1 MGDDLKID
9 KIQFANVLRTSRV
22 SEDQIELLWNN
33 YQTTGKLPEHFLS
46 LLNISNKPAENKDAP
61 KTPTSINTVFND
73 APIQGNLSLGL
84 SVQKSKPHTIETTET
99 LNKHESTTPQNIAM
113 TDAQAKDFTIN
124 SFGTAL
130 KSSRDSFLA
139 AAENEGIVS
148 KGYNSVKEF
157 FNSEMSK
164 SAVTRELYAEQTGVV
179 LMDRANKGDLTKQ
192 EYYDAKIKL
201 LMNMMPDAKT
211 MSAKDKAILEN
222 NCRTFTPEKLN
233 NFIQTVATCNPADY
247 QALEKRNQA
256 LIKQDKPTQ
265 FLKDSSRNQ
274 LTINS
279 KAHKAYQISGAN
291 EKITFEEVFLA
302 ERENVYKK
310 ENVEQF
316 KNQEALFSYANE
328 AQTKAEAIHSL
339 LDSDV
344 ALVKG
349 NNEGAVDKMT
359 EKNSN
364 TRLAISLADAMK
376 ELYGEDSKKIDAKLK
391 ELGAN
396 NLLSYENGRV
406 QIGGLAKSIE
416 SHLLVSTAEKLLA
429 QTDANRKKALGGKK
443 IEEHEKD
450 YATSY
455 IKAYGSKNPK
465 KLAEAYSNDQ
475 EGFVQKVK
483 MGVQVGGMIIAVAAP
498 EAYAGIA
505 ALGATFGGT
514 AIGALNESTRK
525 NGMSPEAKAEI
536 KKELV
541 TNMEFL
547 AVGIGAGTLG
557 TSAKAALVAKNCP
570 KLVTFAGEYG
580 TNAVGALMGDM
591 AINGELDL
599 KQESIG
605 QAMILISS
613 IVAHKK
619 MANMMKTKAENA
631 TLPAETQAQSAGKIL
646 EGGVRESD
654 LVEEVP
660 FAKIEQPQIGEIPEI
675 KTTKIEEAG
684 LIYKK
689 SNNPFV
695 KTKVSL
701 SETPPVHQIQDD
713 LSSFHNQRTPH
724 PNNLT
729 EELTRDL
736 YNSED
741 LEKLLM
747 ANPKLNRTVGKTP
760 NALIKLLK
768 TPNEQEGFTNLD
780 KTFRQ
785 FSQTT
790 DTKLL
795 EKQLNNLID
804 GRVQIEALKGGSIGS
819 AYKITINEQSYV
831 LKIFNKVNEKYGYY
845 SKHGK
850 GAEVPAGVFA
860 SKFADKEEFAEFYMG
875 RVAKSTDTDAYML
888 TAFVEKPEVQDRSY
902 TSIQDKIRKM
912 DSNDAIFNSHGKTII
927 DYGSATINKR
937 FVNSEVK
944 RIAEDIAMALDNNS
958 IEKLQEVIAKHE
970 KSPHYEQAK
979 LAIQDLV
986 QDKEN
991 YLMST
996 NPKYKPESDIY
1007 TILGIEEKKD
1017 YRDIA
1022 NNALGLNNNIGS
1034 RYSLTKKQSAELIL
1048 QANPAYKNDL
1058 SVYDYKN
1065 LKRLGFSDKELREKY
1080 NINTKLIKEH
1090 INESRSDKLKEII
1103 SNITKPKDIEDVTTQ
1118 RQLKNAIKDLK
1129 DKNGNPIIEKQYLK
1143 QIEFNNPLEMKKL
1156 KVLTNAKDAKGLCL
1170 FTNSEIKDLM
1180 EMIKTDSPQ
1189 KIDALEI
1196 LTKAKDTNG
1205 NLLYESYEIRSL
1217 LVRLDIKEPYQVEA
1231 FRTAVNA
1238 KNSTGKQIFD
1248 MRTVENATKAIES
1261 EEQLKLFQN
1270 IVSNN
1275 STKDLDGSEISKLV
1289 KNLNPTDLEKFS
1301 IYFDGIKRNKS
1312 RLIQSESII
1321 NELNQ
1326 LAPLNNVNRSAF
1338 RDLMALKGEGHS
1350 EHLALDCIKAI
1361 YNNIEATKDVNN
1373 LKMLL
1378 EQYRKT
1384 PVPEYDL
1391 VQYSNKIDFTK
1402 FENIE
1407 KFDFMVSAKNE
1418 YSERPTFHR
1427 NQIIDLIN
1435 KDTSME
1441 ELHKLSS
1448 LDDSNAPEIPSRP
1461 LSESEKNEFGEF
1473 VKNSAKDNH
1482 YNAIMRSVETER
1494 DAKIAKILLNSDIK
1508 WNYGEDMASLIGEM
1522 KSQPDEMIPL
1532 LEKLVKV
1539 KKKDGENAFY
1549 TNTIRKTLQ
1558 SANGKML
1565 NEMKQNGVWDAVLEG
1580 DLPAR
1585 YLLNGENSKHS
1596 EQFIKDLKMLR
1607 NNETFVKEYPRNMNH
1622 NEILKTTD
1630 LADVVSID
1638 NVAYVNEGKSL
1649 TKLNMTAKM
1658 YEKLF
1663 PLLKRYDTYQG
1674 QIGDCYLV
1682 SVLAKSMENPR
1693 AKIELYKL
1701 FRQEGNDI
1709 YVNLPKYKEQYGEV
1723 KFTNGEITLP
1733 EKKNYSFLRGES
1745 AGKNLEGAPGLQM
1758 LEQTYARQANRSKG
1772 ISLDEAINTK
1782 NIEELMSRIDD
1793 GGSPLDVVDALFFNK
1808 YTFKGYNG
1816 REYYHSQSEIKNALT
1831 KGFDDPNKLF
1841 FFSTRPDC
1849 AEGCNPDYNIQQ
1861 QHAQYISGYDPK
1873 TEIVK
1878 VSNPNNAFFHA
1889 ETPLSVWVKHNDA
1902 VHEIEFKTPKAE
1914 APKTQAP
1921 FQTLADKLAD
1931 KLNIT
1936 PDKRVNISNFS
1947 KEIFENTTAHFEE
1960 MKANFDNRFKHIKG
1974 AETQSRVKSLYGMT
1988 EKSYRL
1994 LERVADKKEKLLNN
2008 LTKATSEE
2016 QKEKINNAIE
2026 EQDKLFEALTVEYSI
2041 LLAQLTDSLGERVI
2055 LQSPTTKNIDQ
2066 VVDGIISGIENGEFR
2081 VLDLENYGADEN
2093 HVYFNQEQIDR
2104 IKAACKKDNKKRGLQ
2119 DELIPQNKYKPS
2131 GYTTTQLD
2139 LVYKNGVRCELQI
2152 RDAKVNEWSEAEHI
2166 LYDFA
2171 EGKDVAKGNKEI
2183 EDLLNPVYDAIKI
2196 KNANKKLSDDY
2207 IVYGKDCYRDA
2218 WDKATGTPAEPL
2230 VLPEGM
2236 PKALDKENIIR
2247 VHDKLLEIQKRAKQ
2261 K

>member
-46 LLNISNKPAENKDAP
+46 LLNVSNKPQESKDAS
-61 KTPTSINTVFND
+61 KTPAPVNTVFND

-84 SVQKSKPHTIETTET
+84 SVQKSKPQTTATSET
-99 LNKHESTTPQNIAM
+99 LNKHESTTPQNITM
-113 TDAQAKDFTIN
+113 TDAQAKDFTIT
-124 SFGTAL
+124 SLGTAV

-148 KGYNSVKEF
+148 KGYNSAKEF
-157 FNSEMSK
+157 INDEMSK
-164 SAVTRELYAEQTGVV
+164 SSVTRELYTEQTGVV
-179 LMDRANKGDLTKQ
+179 LMDRANKGDLTKK

-201 LMNMMPDAKT
+201 LMDMIPDSKT

-222 NCRTFTPEKLN
+222 NFRTFAPEKLN
-233 NFIQTVATCNPADY
+233 GFITTVATCSPEDY
-247 QALEKRNQA
+247 QALARRNQA
-256 LIKQDKPTQ
+256 LIKQDKPAQ

-274 LTINS
+274 LTFNS
-279 KAHKAYQISGAN
+279 KAHKAYQISGAQ

-328 AQTKAEAIHSL
+328 VQTKSEAIHSL

-349 NNEGAVDKMT
+349 NNQGAVDKMT

-364 TRLAISLADAMK
+364 TRLAISLANAMK
-376 ELYGEDSKKIDAKLK
+376 ERYGEDSKKIDAKLK
-391 ELGAN
+391 ELSAN
-396 NLLSYENGRV
+396 NLVSYENGRV
-406 QIGGLAKSIE
+406 QIGGLAKSME
-416 SHLLVSTAEKLLA
+416 SYSLVTIAEKLLKE
-429 QTDANRKKALGGKK
+429 TDANCKKALGGKK
-443 IEEHEKD
+443 FEDCQKD
-450 YATSY
+450 YANSY
-455 IKAYGSKNPK
+455 VSAYGDKNPK
-465 KLAEAYSNDQ
+465 ELAKAYSNDQ

-483 MGVQVGGMIIAVAAP
+483 MGVQVGGMVIAFVAP
-498 EAYAGIA
+498 EAYALVGMG
-505 ALGATFGGT
+505 LSTFGGT
-514 AIGALNESTRK
+514 AVGALNEGFRK

-547 AVGIGAGTLG
+547 AVGLGAGTLG

-570 KLVTFAGEYG
+570 KMVAFAGEYG
-580 TNAVGALMGDM
+580 TNALGALAGDL

-605 QAMILISS
+605 QAMILVSS
-613 IVAHKK
+613 IIAHKK
-619 MANMMKTKAENA
+619 MSNRIKTKPETETVA
-631 TLPAETQAQSAGKIL
+631 TETPTQPAPKIL
-646 EGGVRESD
+646 EGGIRESD

-660 FAKIEQPQIGEIPEI
+660 FARIEQPQIGEIPII

-713 LSSFHNQRTPH
+713 LSTFHNQRTPH
-724 PNNLT
+724 PNDLT

-736 YNSED
+736 YDSKD
-741 LEKLLM
+741 LEKLLIE
-747 ANPKLNRTVGKTP
+747 NPTLNRTVGKTP
-760 NALIKLLK
+760 KALVKLLK
-768 TPNEQEGFTNLD
+768 TPNEQEGFTSLD

-790 DTKLL
+790 DTELL

-804 GRVQIEALKGGSIGS
+804 GRVQIEALEGGSIGS

-831 LKIFNKVNEKYGYY
+831 LKIFNKDNEKYGYY

-888 TAFVEKPEVQDRSY
+888 TTFVEKPEVQDRSY

-912 DSNDAIFNSHGKTII
+912 DSNDAIFNTHGKTII
-927 DYGSATINKR
+927 DYGSSKINKR

-944 RIAEDIAMALDNNS
+944 RIAEDMAKALDNNS
-958 IEKLQEVIAKHE
+958 IEQLQEVIAKHE

-979 LAIQDLV
+979 LAIQDLI

-1017 YRDIA
+1017 YRDVA
-1022 NNALGLNNNIGS
+1022 NNALGLNNNVGS

-1048 QANPAYKNDL
+1048 QANSSYKNDL

-1080 NINTKLIKEH
+1080 NIDTKLIKEH
-1090 INESRSDKLKEII
+1090 ISESRSDKLKEII
-1103 SNITKPKDIEDVTTQ
+1103 SNITKPKDIEDITTQ

-1129 DKNGNPIIEKQYLK
+1129 DKNGKPIIEKQYLN

-1156 KVLTNAKDAKGLCL
+1156 KVLTSAKDEKGLCL
-1170 FTNSEIKDLM
+1170 FSNSEIKDLM
-1180 EMIKTDSPQ
+1180 EMVKTDSPQ

-1217 LVRLDIKEPYQVEA
+1217 LARLDIKEPYQVEA

-1238 KNSTGKQIFD
+1238 KNSSGKQTFD
-1248 MRTVENATKAIES
+1248 IRTVENATKAVQS

-1270 IVSNN
+1270 IVSHDETRDFKNE
-1275 STKDLDGSEISKLV
+1275 EISNLV
-1289 KNLNPTDLEKFS
+1289 KRLNTSDFEKFS

-1326 LAPLNNVNRSAF
+1326 LAPLNNINRSAF
-1338 RDLMALKGEGHS
+1338 RDLMAVKGEGHS
-1350 EHLALDCIKAI
+1350 EHLTLDCIKAI
-1361 YNNIEATKDVNN
+1361 YNNIEAPKDVNN

-1435 KDTSME
+1435 KNTSME
-1441 ELHKLSS
+1441 ELHKLASLNDSS
-1448 LDDSNAPEIPSRP
+1448 APEILSRP
-1461 LSESEKNEFGEF
+1461 LSEAEKNEFGEF
-1473 VKNSAKDNH
+1473 VKNTAKDNH
-1482 YNAIMRSVETER
+1482 YNAIMRSVETTR

-1522 KSQPDEMIPL
+1522 KSQPNEMIPL

-1565 NEMKQNGVWDAVLEG
+1565 EDMKQNGVWDAVLEG

-1585 YLLNGENSKHS
+1585 YLLNSEISKYS
-1596 EQFIKDLKMLR
+1596 EQFIKDFKMVR
-1607 NNETFVKEYPRNMNH
+1607 NNETFVKEYPRTMNH

-1638 NVAYVNEGKSL
+1638 NVAYINEGKSL

-1663 PLLKRYDTYQG
+1663 PPVKRHDTYQG

-1709 YVNLPKYKEQYGEV
+1709 YVNLPKYKEQFGEV

-1733 EKKNYSFLRGES
+1733 EKNGYSFIRSENV
-1745 AGKNLEGAPGLQM
+1745 GKNLEGAPGLQM

-1772 ISLDEAINTK
+1772 IGLDEAINTK

-1793 GGSPLDVVDALFFNK
+1793 GGSQLDVIDALFFNK
-1808 YTFKGYNG
+1808 YTSKSYNG
-1816 REYYHSQSEIKNALT
+1816 REYYHSQSEIKNVLT
-1831 KGFDDPNKLF
+1831 KGIDDPNKLF
-1841 FFSTRPDC
+1841 FFSTRQDC

-1861 QHAQYISGYDPK
+1861 HHAQYISGYDPK

-1878 VSNPNNAFFHA
+1878 VSNPNRTFFNA

-1902 VHEIEFKTPKAE
+1902 VHEIEFKTPKIE
-1914 APKTQAP
+1914 APKTEVPVKTGAEV
-1921 FQTLADKLAD
+1921 LAD
-1931 KLNIT
+1931 KLNIA
-1936 PDKRVNISNFS
+1936 PDKRVNIANFS

-1974 AETQSRVKSLYGMT
+1974 VETQSRAKTLYGMV
-1988 EKSYRL
+1988 EKTYRL
-1994 LERVADKKEKLLNN
+1994 LERVTDKKQKLLDK
-2008 LTKATSEE
+2008 LDKATSEE
-2016 QKEKINNAIE
+2016 QKEQINNAIA
-2026 EQDKLFEALTVEYSI
+2026 EQDKLFEAMTVEYSI

-2055 LQSPTTKNIDQ
+2055 LNNPTTENIDQ
-2066 VVDGIISGIENGEFR
+2066 VVDGIIAGIESGEFR

-2093 HVYFNQEQIDR
+2093 HIYFNQEQIDR
-2104 IKAACKKDNKKRGLQ
+2104 IKTACEKDNKKRGLQ

-2183 EDLLNPVYDAIKI
+2183 EELLNPIYDAIKI
-2196 KNANKKLSDDY
+2196 KNANKNLSDDY

-2230 VLPEGM
+2230 VLPEGI

-2247 VHDKLLEIQKRAKQ
+2247 VHEKLLEIQNRNK
-2261 K
+2261 